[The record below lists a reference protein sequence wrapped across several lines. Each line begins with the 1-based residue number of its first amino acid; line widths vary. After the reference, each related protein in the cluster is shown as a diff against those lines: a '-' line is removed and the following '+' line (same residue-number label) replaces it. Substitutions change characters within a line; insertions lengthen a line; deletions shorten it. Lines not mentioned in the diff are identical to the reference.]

1 MHKTGLGGGLS
12 TRYGTAPRRVYVE
25 ILTQLRRRHECPRCR
40 AMAVKRVSVGLWQCR
55 KCGNQFTG
63 GAYTPSTKIGEVSR
77 RSVVASIQSRVAP
90 EETKSEI
97 TPPEPSKPKKV
108 RRRKAE
114 QVKEKEEPQ

>member
-1 MHKTGLGGGLS
+1 MHKTSLGGGLS

-40 AMAVKRVSVGLWQCR
+40 AMAVKRLSVGLWQCR

-63 GAYTPSTKIGEVSR
+63 GAYTPSTKIGEVSK
-77 RSVVASIQSRVAP
+77 RSVVASIQSRASP
-90 EETKSEI
+90 TETQSEI
-97 TPPEPSKPKKV
+97 KPSEPSKPKRV

-114 QVKEKEEPQ
+114 QVKEKEETQ